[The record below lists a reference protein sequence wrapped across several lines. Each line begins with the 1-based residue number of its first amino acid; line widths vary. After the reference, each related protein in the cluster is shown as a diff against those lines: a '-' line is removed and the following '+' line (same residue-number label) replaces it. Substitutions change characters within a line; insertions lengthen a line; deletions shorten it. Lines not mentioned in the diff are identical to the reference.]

1 MDKAI
6 SGLYAVTP
14 GGLDTPTL
22 VRKLQAALAGGARA
36 VQYRNKDAS
45 GALQREQLAA
55 IAPLCRSAGVP
66 LIVNDSTE
74 LTLAAQADGVHLG
87 RDDGTVA
94 EARSRLGHGKLIGVS
109 CYDDLGR
116 ARDAVSAG
124 ADYLAFGS
132 FFPSATKPGA
142 VRAAPD
148 ILRAARRAWTLPIV
162 AIGGIDARNAA
173 ALIEAGA
180 DAVAVVSA
188 VFEAPDVAAAARDI
202 AALFHSS
209 TARMTP

>member
-1 MDKAI
+1 
-6 SGLYAVTP
+6 
-14 GGLDTPTL
+14 
-22 VRKLQAALAGGARA
+22 
-36 VQYRNKDAS
+36 
-45 GALQREQLAA
+45 
-55 IAPLCRSAGVP
+55 
-66 LIVNDSTE
+66 
-74 LTLAAQADGVHLG
+74 VHLG

-94 EARSRLGHGKLIGVS
+94 DARARLGHGKLIGVS

-132 FFPSATKPGA
+132 FFPSATKPGT
-142 VRAAPD
+142 VRATPD
-148 ILRAARRAWTLPIV
+148 VLRAARTAWALPIV

-188 VFEAPDVAAAARDI
+188 VFDAPDVRAAARGI
-202 AALFHSS
+202 AGLFRSS

>member
-1 MDKAI
+1 
-6 SGLYAVTP
+6 
-14 GGLDTPTL
+14 
-22 VRKLQAALAGGARA
+22 
-36 VQYRNKDAS
+36 
-45 GALQREQLAA
+45 
-55 IAPLCRSAGVP
+55 
-66 LIVNDSTE
+66 
-74 LTLAAQADGVHLG
+74 VHLG

-94 EARSRLGHGKLIGVS
+94 DARARLGHGKLIGVS

-132 FFPSATKPGA
+132 FFPSVTKPGT

-148 ILRAARRAWTLPIV
+148 VLRAARAAWALPIV

-173 ALIEAGA
+173 VLIEAGA

-188 VFEAPDVAAAARDI
+188 VFDAPDVRAAARGI
-202 AALFHSS
+202 AALFRSS